1 MTAWTNALKG
11 DEIRGITQ
19 KK

>member
-1 MTAWTNALKG
+1 MTAWTNALKC
-11 DEIRGITQ
+11 DKIRGITQ

>member
-1 MTAWTNALKG
+1 MTAWTNALKC